1 MSYFLKSAGIAVVAA
16 MFALSLGAQ
25 QAAPPKPPSQPASD
39 ALAIRTDGTLPKTYP
54 RAVYELFLDA
64 QGNSVPPLHWK
75 VESGALP
82 PGLALEDNGQLH
94 GDPKRGGE
102 YRFVVSVTDSG
113 KPQQTARKEL
123 VLNVEEALT
132 LVWKTPAHVSGGRI
146 EGIAEVSNTTAED
159 IDLTFV
165 ALAVAENGRATAI
178 GYQHFLLK
186 RATVSLP
193 IKFGENLPHGA
204 YTVHVDAVGEVAERN
219 VIYRK
224 RLQTPQALQVA
235 VGP

>member
-1 MSYFLKSAGIAVVAA
+1 MSYSLKSAGIAVAVA
-16 MFALSLGAQ
+16 MLSLGLCAQ
-25 QAAPPKPPSQPASD
+25 QAAPPNPPSQPASD
-39 ALAIRTDGTLPKTYP
+39 AFAIRTEGTLPKTYP
-54 RAVYELFLDA
+54 HAVYELFLDG

-102 YRFVVSVTDSG
+102 YRFIISVTDSG
-113 KPQQTARKEL
+113 KPQQAVRKEFA
-123 VLNVEEALT
+123 LNVEEAMT

-146 EGIAEVSNTTAED
+146 EGMAEVSNTTADD

-186 RATVSLP
+186 RATVAQP

-204 YTVHVDAVGEVAERN
+204 YMVHVDAVGEVAERN